1 METHITPDSIILWR
15 YGPVVLN
22 ATILFT
28 WVVMAL
34 LVGVSLLATRN
45 LSVSPR
51 ISRWQNFMEIVVSY
65 IRGQVRD
72 ISRQDPDPFIPFLG
86 TLYLFIA
93 LANFLFIVPGY
104 HAPTESLYTTGALA
118 ISVFFAVPGFGIA
131 RQGVAGYLRHYL
143 RPTVLMLPFNII
155 GEFSRTLALA
165 MRLFG
170 NMMSE
175 TLTGA
180 LLISFTPLVL
190 PVVMQAFGLLIG
202 QIQAY
207 IFAVLAT
214 VYISAAVR
222 NEGEAG

>member
-1 METHITPDSIILWR
+1 MEAHITPDSIVFWKH
-15 YGPVVLN
+15 GPVVLN

-28 WVVMAL
+28 WAVMAL
-34 LVGVSLLATRN
+34 LVAVSLLATRN
-45 LSVSPR
+45 ITEAPR
-51 ISRWQNFMEIVVSY
+51 ISRWQNFMEIVVSF
-65 IRGQVRD
+65 IREQVRD
-72 ISRQDPDPFIPFLG
+72 ISRQNPDPFIPFLG

-93 LANFLFIVPGY
+93 LSNFLFIVPGY

-118 ISVFFAVPGFGIA
+118 VAVFIAVPGFGIA

-180 LLISFTPLVL
+180 LLISFAPLVL

-214 VYISAAVR
+214 VYISAGTR
-222 NEGEAG
+222 LEEAAG